1 MTLNRLSPTAARRA
15 RRPVLQAA
23 VDAGARCGDQ
33 SRYRDLFD
41 RNRSSPPAIW
51 AAQQAGARQFC
62 AGCPVRPA
70 CEELALRYGED
81 DRNSDD
87 RVRGGRTGQELAVT
101 REIRQPRRLTAAA
114 AADWRQQELAAE
126 DRRERVTLTYTTN
139 AGPVTKPGLRRTLA
153 EQIGVMAM
161 RAADRC
167 EVWDIAVYNAAGADI
182 TDEFAFAREDF
193 GDLPVA
199 A

>member
-1 MTLNRLSPTAARRA
+1 MTLRLSPAAARRL
-15 RRPVLQAA
+15 RRPVLEAA

-33 SRYRDLFD
+33 RYRDLFD
-41 RNRSSPPAIW
+41 RNRSSPPSVW

-62 AGCPVRPA
+62 FECPVRPA
-70 CEELALRYGED
+70 CEELALRYGEG
-81 DRNSDD
+81 DRTSDD
-87 RVRGGRTGQELAVT
+87 VVRGGRSGLDLAID
-101 REIRQPRRLTAAA
+101 REIRQAYRITVAVS
-114 AADWRQQELAAE
+114 ADRYLQELAEEA
-126 DRRERVTLTYTTN
+126 RRERVTLTYTTI

-161 RAADRC
+161 RAADRG
-167 EVWDIAVYNAAGADI
+167 EVWDIAVYNAVGADI